1 MTCPKCQS
9 ENVNVQVVTVS
20 KLKRKHSWLYWL
32 LVGWWWEPMLWIFL
46 TLPMLIFKIFRPKKQ
61 KIVTK
66 QITKCVCQDCAYTWN
81 AK

>member
-32 LVGWWWEPMLWIFL
+32 TIGFWLEPILWLFL
-46 TLPMLIFKIFRPKKQ
+46 TLPMLVFKIFRPKKQ
-61 KIVTK
+61 KNGYQTNNKMYMSRLCIYVE
-66 QITKCVCQDCAYTWN
+66 C
-81 AK
+81 